1 MKNHYKKKKKSLNFE
16 TVKGEC
22 GGCKCPFVY
31 GNYMIKK
38 ISLRASNEK
47 DPYEQN
53 QYLNPTL

>member
-1 MKNHYKKKKKSLNFE
+1 MKNHYIKKKKVLILKRL
-16 TVKGEC
+16 K
-22 GGCKCPFVY
+22 GCKCPFVY

-47 DPYEQN
+47 DPYDQN